1 VIQKAKILVVDDDAG
16 VRFFLKELLTSEGY
30 DVVTVESGEAALE
43 RIAVQE
49 FELAL
54 IDLRMKG
61 IGGIEVLTAL
71 RERSSN
77 TIAIILTAH
86 GSMETAI
93 EALRQGAHD
102 YLLKPC
108 TAGQLR
114 KSVRTGLLR
123 REQIS

>member
-1 VIQKAKILVVDDDAG
+1 VTQKARILVVDDDAG
-16 VRFFLKELLTSEGY
+16 VRFFLEELLTSEGY

-43 RIAVQE
+43 RIAVQK

-61 IGGIEVLTAL
+61 MGGIEVLAAL
-71 RERSSN
+71 RERSPS
-77 TIAIILTAH
+77 TITIILTAH
-86 GSMETAI
+86 GSVETAI

-114 KSVRTGLLR
+114 ESVRTGLLK
-123 REQIS
+123 REQTP

>member
-1 VIQKAKILVVDDDAG
+1 MIQKAKILVVDDDAG

-71 RERSSN
+71 RERSPN

>member
-71 RERSSN
+71 RERSPN